1 MNDVQYKEYTPEESA
16 IYETAIARIRE
27 ALQGGLSF
35 EEACR
40 EAEIADA
47 GLRVFIEDDALK
59 ILLAELHFGG
69 AMPLHDFA
77 ERLRLPLKRVNKAVA
92 EMLQDAGIAAA
103 ELYRQESGQGPV
115 GHA

>member
-1 MNDVQYKEYTPEESA
+1 MADVRYKEYSPEESA

-27 ALQGGLSF
+27 GLQGGLSF
-35 EEACR
+35 DEACR
-40 EAEIADA
+40 EVEIADA

-69 AMPLHDFA
+69 AMPLQDFA
-77 ERLRLPLKRVNKAVA
+77 ERLRLPMKRVNKAIV
-92 EMLQDAGIAAA
+92 EMLEDAGVTAA
-103 ELYRQESGQGPV
+103 EIYHQDGETGPV